1 MQRGILRGHA
11 ASDPVGR
18 LAGAG
23 DHRICKLL
31 RMSEAHRSRFMAGA
45 GLSMAY
51 LDALAELQQLSV
63 TTKQPK
69 TRREA

>member
-1 MQRGILRGHA
+1 
-11 ASDPVGR
+11 
-18 LAGAG
+18 
-23 DHRICKLL
+23 
-31 RMSEAHRSRFMAGA
+31 MAGA